1 MNNHYNTIISDYAQA
16 MYALRLKKVKSLV
29 NQHPDCAVEVFQ
41 YGERTEVVL
50 RSRLDVEE
58 LEVEGADIRDIADSI
73 AAWSWPEYRYKEE
86 RVLYRLRNK
95 VLVKLVVEAEQR
107 LTGEE
112 VSLLRDLGKYRTF
125 TNEYKSLV
133 C

>member
-1 MNNHYNTIISDYAQA
+1 MNSHYNTIISDYAQA

-112 VSLLRDLGKYRTF
+112 VSLLRDLGKYQKQPS
-125 TNEYKSLV
+125 EYSTLV

>member
-1 MNNHYNTIISDYAQA
+1 MNSHYNTIISDYVQA

-41 YGERTEVVL
+41 YGESTEVVL

-58 LEVEGADIRDIADSI
+58 LEVEGADIRDIANSI
-73 AAWSWPEYRYKEE
+73 AAWSWPEYRYKD
-86 RVLYRLRNK
+86 
-95 VLVKLVVEAEQR
+95 LVKLVVEAEQR